1 MTGLTPE
8 KEFSRRNIIKG
19 GGALVV
25 GLSFAGLASA
35 PGAGAAAAAAA
46 PRIDNRGYGLDPSQI
61 DSWLIVHPD
70 NSVTVTSSQ
79 SAVTSQS
86 TGIVA
91 IVAEELNLGVDQV
104 HMSPRDTWS
113 VVDEGMMASNS
124 NWAKETRAASAYAN
138 QALLGL
144 AATQL
149 GVPVGSLSSSKG
161 VISGGGKSVTF
172 GQLMGDKLFNVA
184 MPTNTN
190 VTRGDKTWGE
200 ATLDVGVSPA
210 KPVAQY
216 SIVGTSVPRIDLPDK
231 ITGTYTYVQ
240 NLRIPG
246 MLHGR
251 VVRPQG
257 QTLYGAHATV
267 VSVDESSVSH
277 IPGAK
282 VVHIGDFLGV
292 VAPREFDAIQGAGV
306 LKVVWK
312 LPQDSPLPGS
322 GNLYASMR
330 TAPPGTSSLTG
341 NVDAALAGAAKTVS
355 GTYAW
360 PFHMHGTL
368 GPPAA
373 IVSVTPSLTTI
384 YTCSQDT
391 FAAVRMTAK
400 LLGIPQSQVRAFNY
414 EGAGFYGE
422 NVSTDPV
429 VAAALMSRAVGA
441 PVRVQWMRYDDHGWD
456 NYGETRL
463 QDLRAGIDATGHIV
477 AWDVRAWGNTWPTGS
492 ISHTEDPGA
501 YTSAELAG
509 VKTTAASNPIALAAG
524 KLSKYFAPNQR
535 LVNSSLTYFRSAW
548 MRGPGEWEA
557 NWAYEQM
564 IDDLAHA
571 ANMDPI
577 AFRKLNFDTSVTS
590 QRWSRLLDIVTQELK
605 WTPAPPAANVGK
617 GDVVKGRGLAL
628 ATFGGTLVVN
638 VAFVNV
644 NKKTGKIGVDTLCV
658 FGDCGFTVNPDSV
671 ANQFTGS
678 AIQFLSRAMS
688 EEVRF
693 SRKNVTS
700 LDWVTYPILRFKDSP
715 LRTVVRVVP
724 QLDQPSG
731 HVGEVGG
738 EAVAPA
744 VANAFFDATGIR
756 IRRVPM
762 TPARV
767 RAVLKAGADGPAGFG
782 G

>member
-1 MTGLTPE
+1 
-8 KEFSRRNIIKG
+8 
-19 GGALVV
+19 
-25 GLSFAGLASA
+25 
-35 PGAGAAAAAAA
+35 
-46 PRIDNRGYGLDPSQI
+46 
-61 DSWLIVHPD
+61 
-70 NSVTVTSSQ
+70 
-79 SAVTSQS
+79 
-86 TGIVA
+86 
-91 IVAEELNLGVDQV
+91 
-104 HMSPRDTWS
+104 
-113 VVDEGMMASNS
+113 
-124 NWAKETRAASAYAN
+124 
-138 QALLGL
+138 
-144 AATQL
+144 
-149 GVPVGSLSSSKG
+149 
-161 VISGGGKSVTF
+161 
-172 GQLMGDKLFNVA
+172 
-184 MPTNTN
+184 MPTNTT
-190 VTRGDKTWGE
+190 VTRGDRTFGE
-200 ATLDVGVSPA
+200 ATLDAGVSPA

-216 SIVGTSVPRIDLPDK
+216 TIVGTSVPRIDIPDK
-231 ITGTYTYVQ
+231 VIGTYTYVQ

-246 MLHGR
+246 MMHGR
-251 VVRPQG
+251 VVRPLG
-257 QTLYGAHATV
+257 QTLYGAHPTV
-267 VSVDESSVSH
+267 VSVDESSVKH
-277 IPGAK
+277 IPGVQ
-282 VVHIGDFLGV
+282 VVHINDFLGV
-292 VAPREFDAIQGAGV
+292 VAPREFDAIQAAST

-312 LPQDSPLPGS
+312 PQQDAPLPGS

-330 TAPPGTSSLTG
+330 TAPPASSSVTG

-360 PFHMHGTL
+360 PFHMNGTL

-422 NVSTDPV
+422 NVATDPV

-441 PVRVQWMRYDDHGWD
+441 PVRVQFMRWDDHGYD

-463 QDLRAGIDATGHIV
+463 QDIRAGVDSTGHIV

-509 VKTTAASNPIALAAG
+509 VQKGAASAPIALSAG
-524 KLSKYFAPNQR
+524 KLTKYFAPNQR
-535 LVNSSLTYFRSAW
+535 LVNSALTYFRSAW

-557 NWAYEQM
+557 NWGYEQM

-590 QRWSRLLDIVTQELK
+590 QRWSRLLDVAAQEMN
-605 WTPAPPAANVGK
+605 WTPGPAAANLGK
-617 GDVVKGRGLAL
+617 GDVVAGRGVAL
-628 ATFGGTLVVN
+628 GTFGGTLVVN
-638 VAFVNV
+638 MAFVKV
-644 NKKTGKIGVDTLCV
+644 NKPTGKIQVDTLCT

-671 ANQFTGS
+671 LNQFTG
-678 AIQFLSRAMS
+678 ATIQFLSRAMA

-693 SRKNVTS
+693 SRKNSTS
-700 LDWVTYPILRFKDSP
+700 LDWVTYPILRFNDSP
-715 LRTVVRVVP
+715 LKTIVKLES
-724 QLDQPSG
+724 QTDQPPG

-744 VANAFFDATGIR
+744 VANAFFDATGMR
-756 IRRVPM
+756 ITRAPM

-767 RAVLKAGADGPAGFG
+767 RAVLKAGADGPAGYG